1 VLAKLSD
8 QTAPIALSLLSLPE
22 DIRGYGPVKEK
33 SVAQAR
39 AKRAG
44 LLKELADP
52 PPVTTTSVAA
62 E

>member
-1 VLAKLSD
+1 MAKLAP
-8 QTAPIALSLLSLPE
+8 QTERTALALLSLPE

-39 AKRAG
+39 AKRTE
-44 LLKELADP
+44 LLKDLSNP
-52 PPVTTTSVAA
+52 PPLVAPSIAA